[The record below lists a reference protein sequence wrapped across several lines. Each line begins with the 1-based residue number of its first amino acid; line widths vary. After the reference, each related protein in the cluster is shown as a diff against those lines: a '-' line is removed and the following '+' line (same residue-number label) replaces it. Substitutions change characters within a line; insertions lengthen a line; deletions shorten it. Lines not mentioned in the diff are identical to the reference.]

1 MEPMISRTAAGPR
14 AHSRFNTRAASMSH
28 AERLKRLDR
37 LARLMDAAIAI
48 PGTRISLGADAVV
61 GLVPGIG
68 DLLAK
73 IASAYILYEA
83 HQMGIPKHKLL
94 RMGGNVL
101 VDLVFGAVPLA
112 GDVFDVFWRANLRN
126 MKIVRDHVER
136 SAK

>member
-1 MEPMISRTAAGPR
+1 MVSRTAAGPR
-14 AHSRFNTRAASMSH
+14 AYSRSNSRGASLSH
-28 AERLKRLDR
+28 AERLKRLER
-37 LARLMDAAIAI
+37 LARFMDAAIAI

-61 GLVPGIG
+61 GLVPGAG
-68 DLLAK
+68 DLIAK

-83 HQMGIPKHKLL
+83 HQMGVPKHKLL

-101 VDLVFGAVPLA
+101 VDLVFGAVPVA

-136 SAK
+136 SK

>member
-1 MEPMISRTAAGPR
+1 MISRTAAGPR
-14 AHSRFNTRAASMSH
+14 AQRFNPRVASMSH
-28 AERLKRLDR
+28 AERLQRLER

-61 GLVPGIG
+61 GLVPGVG
-68 DLLAK
+68 DLIAK
-73 IASAYILYEA
+73 VASAYILYEA

-101 VDLVFGAVPLA
+101 IDLVFGAVPVA

-136 SAK
+136 AK

>member
-1 MEPMISRTAAGPR
+1 MISRTAAGPR
-14 AHSRFNTRAASMSH
+14 AQRFNPRAASMSH
-28 AERLKRLDR
+28 AERLQRLER

-61 GLVPGIG
+61 GLVPGVG
-68 DLLAK
+68 DLIAK
-73 IASAYILYEA
+73 VASAYILYEA

-101 VDLVFGAVPLA
+101 IDLVFGAVPVA

-126 MKIVRDHVER
+126 MRIVRDHVER
-136 SAK
+136 TK

>member
-1 MEPMISRTAAGPR
+1 MISRTATGPR
-14 AHSRFNTRAASMSH
+14 AQRFNARAASMSH

-37 LARLMDAAIAI
+37 LARVMDAAIAI

-61 GLVPGIG
+61 GLVPGVG

-101 VDLVFGAVPLA
+101 IDLVFGAVPVA

-136 SAK
+136 SSK

>member
-1 MEPMISRTAAGPR
+1 MIARTASGPR
-14 AHSRFNTRAASMSH
+14 IRSRGASMSH
-28 AERLKRLDR
+28 AERLARLEK
-37 LARLMDAAIAI
+37 LARFMDAAIAI

-61 GLVPGIG
+61 GLVPGVG

-83 HQMGIPKHKLL
+83 HRMGLPKHKLL

-101 VDLVFGAVPLA
+101 VDLAFGAVPVA

-126 MKIVRDHVER
+126 MKIVRDHIER
-136 SAK
+136 SK

>member
-1 MEPMISRTAAGPR
+1 MVTRTAAGPR
-14 AHSRFNTRAASMSH
+14 LHTRGASISH
-28 AERLKRLDR
+28 AERMVRLER
-37 LARLMDAAIAI
+37 LAKFMDAAVVI

-61 GLVPGIG
+61 GLVPGVG
-68 DLLAK
+68 DLVAK

-101 VDLVFGAVPLA
+101 MDLTFGSVPIA

-126 MKIVRDHVER
+126 MKILREHV
-136 SAK
+136 AKVK

>member
-1 MEPMISRTAAGPR
+1 MISRTAAGPR
-14 AHSRFNTRAASMSH
+14 AQRFNPRAASMSH
-28 AERLKRLDR
+28 AERLQRLER

-61 GLVPGIG
+61 GLVPGVG
-68 DLLAK
+68 DLIAK
-73 IASAYILYEA
+73 VASAYILYEA

-101 VDLVFGAVPLA
+101 IDLVFGAVPVA

-136 SAK
+136 IK

>member
-1 MEPMISRTAAGPR
+1 MISSTATGPR
-14 AHSRFNTRAASMSH
+14 YASRGASPSH
-28 AERLKRLDR
+28 AERLKRLER
-37 LARLMDAAIAI
+37 LARVMDAAIAI
-48 PGTRISLGADAVV
+48 PGTRLSLGADAVV
-61 GLVPGIG
+61 GLVPGVG
-68 DLLAK
+68 DLIAK
-73 IASAYILYEA
+73 VASAYILYEA

-101 VDLVFGAVPLA
+101 VDLVFGAVPVA